1 MSWLAK
7 ETGGNWMEFVIV
19 DGRLTDR
26 ASAKVDIEDRGY
38 QFGDGVYEV
47 IRVYNGKMF
56 TGKEHL
62 NRLEESAK
70 KIRMELP
77 YSQEQLVEM
86 TENLIARNELG
97 TGIVYMQFTRGTSP
111 RNHVFPASGV
121 SPTFVAYTRKVTRP
135 EESMEAGVQA
145 ILDEDIRWLRCDI
158 KSLNL
163 LGNLLSKQ
171 KAAEAGCFEAILH
184 RGQTVTEGSHSN
196 ISIVKD
202 GVIITHPADN
212 HILNGITRQKFL
224 EICGNEKMGYEE
236 KAYTV
241 EDLLSADEVFS
252 SGTTV
257 EVMPIIKI
265 EGQQVGNGKPGPVT
279 RRLQELFKAEIEAQ
293 CGPIQ

>member
-1 MSWLAK
+1 
-7 ETGGNWMEFVIV
+7 MEYVIV
-19 DGRLTDR
+19 NGGVTDR
-26 ASAKVDIEDRGY
+26 VSAKVDIEDRGY

-62 NRLEESAK
+62 NRLVESAK

-77 YSQEQLVEM
+77 YTSEALAGMME
-86 TENLIARNELG
+86 ELISKNELQ

-111 RNHVFPASGV
+111 RNHVFPGTDVA
-121 SPTFVAYTRKVTRP
+121 PTFVAYTRKVARP
-135 EESMEAGVQA
+135 EESMQKGVRT

-196 ISIVKD
+196 ISIIKD

-212 HILNGITRQKFL
+212 HILNGITRQKVL
-224 EICGNEKMGYEE
+224 EVCSNEQISYEE
-236 KAYTV
+236 RAYSLD
-241 EDLLSADEVFS
+241 ELFAADEVFS

-257 EVMPIIKI
+257 EVMPVVEI
-265 EGQQVGNGKPGPVT
+265 EGKPVGNGEPGPMT
-279 RRLQELFKAEIEAQ
+279 RSLQELFKAEIEQQ
-293 CGPIQ
+293 CGKI

>member
-1 MSWLAK
+1 
-7 ETGGNWMEFVIV
+7 MEYVIV
-19 DGRLTDR
+19 NGEVTDR

-56 TGKEHL
+56 TGAEHL
-62 NRLEESAK
+62 NRLVESAK

-77 YSQEQLVEM
+77 YSPEALAGLME
-86 TENLIARNELG
+86 ELIAKNELQ

-111 RNHVFPASGV
+111 RNHVFPGMDVA
-121 SPTFVAYTRKVTRP
+121 PTFVAYTRQVARP
-135 EESMEAGVQA
+135 EESMQKGVRT

-184 RGQTVTEGSHSN
+184 RGLTVTEGSHSN
-196 ISIVKD
+196 ISIIKD

-212 HILNGITRQKFL
+212 HILNGITRQKVL
-224 EICGNEKMGYEE
+224 EVCQNEHIPFEE
-236 KAYTV
+236 RAYTL
-241 EDLLSADEVFS
+241 EELYAADEVFS

-257 EVMPIIKI
+257 EVMPVIEI
-265 EGQQVGNGKPGPVT
+265 EGKPVGKGDPGPVT
-279 RRLQELFKAEIEAQ
+279 RRLQELFKAEITKQ
-293 CGPIQ
+293 CGHI

>member
-1 MSWLAK
+1 
-7 ETGGNWMEFVIV
+7 MEYVIV
-19 DGRLTDR
+19 DGEILDR
-26 ASAKVDIEDRGY
+26 TVAKVDIEDRGY

-62 NRLEESAK
+62 NRLVESAD
-70 KIRMELP
+70 KIRMKLP
-77 YSQEQLVEM
+77 YGPEELESKMED
-86 TENLIARNELG
+86 LISKNELD

-111 RNHVFPASGV
+111 RNHVFPGEDVA
-121 SPTFVAYTRKVTRP
+121 PTFVAYTRKVARP
-135 EESMEAGVQA
+135 VDSMEKGVRT

-184 RGQTVTEGSHSN
+184 RGETVTEGSHSN

-202 GVIITHPADN
+202 GVIITHQADN
-212 HILNGITRQKFL
+212 LILNGITRQKVL
-224 EICGNEKMGYEE
+224 EICRNENIAFEE
-236 KAYTV
+236 RAYTLD
-241 EDLLSADEVFS
+241 ELSAADEVFS

-257 EVMPIIKI
+257 EVMPIVEVDGKP
-265 EGQQVGNGKPGPVT
+265 VGNGEPGPVT
-279 RRLQELFKAEIEAQ
+279 KNLQNLFKAEIESQ
-293 CGPIQ
+293 CGQL

>member
-1 MSWLAK
+1 
-7 ETGGNWMEFVIV
+7 MEYVIV
-19 DGRLTDR
+19 DGEILDR
-26 ASAKVDIEDRGY
+26 AVAKVDIEDRGY

-62 NRLEESAK
+62 NRLVESAE
-70 KIRMELP
+70 KIRMKLP
-77 YSQEQLVEM
+77 YGPSELESKM
-86 TENLIARNELG
+86 EDLISKNELD

-111 RNHVFPASGV
+111 RNHVFPGGDVA
-121 SPTFVAYTRKVTRP
+121 PTFVAYTRKVARP
-135 EESMEAGVQA
+135 VDSMEKGVRT

-184 RGQTVTEGSHSN
+184 RGETVTEGSHSN

-202 GVIITHPADN
+202 GVIITHQADN
-212 HILNGITRQKFL
+212 LILNGITRQKVL
-224 EICGNEKMGYEE
+224 EICRNENIAFEE
-236 KAYTV
+236 RAYTLD
-241 EDLLSADEVFS
+241 ELSAADEVFS

-257 EVMPIIKI
+257 EVMPIVEVDGKP
-265 EGQQVGNGKPGPVT
+265 VGNGEPGPVT
-279 RRLQELFKAEIEAQ
+279 TNLQKLFKAEIESQ
-293 CGPIQ
+293 CGQL

>member
-1 MSWLAK
+1 
-7 ETGGNWMEFVIV
+7 MEYVIV
-19 DGRLTDR
+19 NGGVTDR
-26 ASAKVDIEDRGY
+26 VSAKVDIEDRGY

-62 NRLEESAK
+62 NRLVESAK

-77 YSQEQLVEM
+77 YTSEALAGMME
-86 TENLIARNELG
+86 ELISKNELQ

-111 RNHVFPASGV
+111 RNHVFPGTDVA
-121 SPTFVAYTRKVTRP
+121 PTFVAYTRKVARP
-135 EESMEAGVQA
+135 EESMQKGVRT

-196 ISIVKD
+196 ISIIKD

-212 HILNGITRQKFL
+212 HILNGITRQKVL
-224 EICGNEKMGYEE
+224 EVCNNEQISYEE
-236 KAYTV
+236 RAYTLD
-241 EDLLSADEVFS
+241 ELFAADEVFS

-257 EVMPIIKI
+257 EVMPVVEI
-265 EGQQVGNGKPGPVT
+265 EGKPVGNGEPGPMT
-279 RRLQELFKAEIEAQ
+279 RSLQELFKAEIEQQ
-293 CGPIQ
+293 CGKI

>member
-1 MSWLAK
+1 
-7 ETGGNWMEFVIV
+7 MEYVIV
-19 DGRLTDR
+19 NGGVTDR
-26 ASAKVDIEDRGY
+26 VSAKVDIEDRGY

-62 NRLEESAK
+62 NRLVESAK

-77 YSQEQLVEM
+77 YTSEALAGMME
-86 TENLIARNELG
+86 ELISKNELQ

-111 RNHVFPASGV
+111 RNHVFPGTDVA
-121 SPTFVAYTRKVTRP
+121 PTFVAYTRKVARP
-135 EESMEAGVQA
+135 EESMQKGVRT

-196 ISIVKD
+196 ISIIKD

-212 HILNGITRQKFL
+212 HILNGITRQKVL
-224 EICGNEKMGYEE
+224 EVCNNEQISYEE
-236 KAYTV
+236 RSYTLD
-241 EDLLSADEVFS
+241 ELFAADEVFS

-257 EVMPIIKI
+257 EVMPVVEI
-265 EGQQVGNGKPGPVT
+265 EGKPVGNGEPGPMT
-279 RRLQELFKAEIEAQ
+279 RSLQELFKAEIEQQ
-293 CGPIQ
+293 CGKI

>member
-1 MSWLAK
+1 
-7 ETGGNWMEFVIV
+7 MEYVIV
-19 DGRLTDR
+19 NGGVTDR
-26 ASAKVDIEDRGY
+26 VSAKVDIEDRGY

-62 NRLEESAK
+62 NRLVESAK

-77 YSQEQLVEM
+77 YTSEALAGMME
-86 TENLIARNELG
+86 ELISKNELQ

-111 RNHVFPASGV
+111 RNHVFPGTDVA
-121 SPTFVAYTRKVTRP
+121 PTFVAYTRKVARP
-135 EESMEAGVQA
+135 EESMQKGVRT

-196 ISIVKD
+196 ISIIKD

-212 HILNGITRQKFL
+212 HILNGITRQKVL
-224 EICGNEKMGYEE
+224 EVCSNEQISYEE
-236 KAYTV
+236 RSYTLD
-241 EDLLSADEVFS
+241 ELFAADEVFS

-257 EVMPIIKI
+257 EVMPVVEI
-265 EGQQVGNGKPGPVT
+265 EGKPVGNGEPGPMT
-279 RRLQELFKAEIEAQ
+279 RSLQELFKAEIEQQ
-293 CGPIQ
+293 CGKI

>member
-1 MSWLAK
+1 MDY
-7 ETGGNWMEFVIV
+7 VIV
-19 DGRLTDR
+19 DGQVTDR
-26 ASAKVDIEDRGY
+26 TSAKVDIEDRGY

-56 TGKEHL
+56 TGEEHL
-62 NRLEESAK
+62 KRLEESAEK
-70 KIRMELP
+70 VKIKLP
-77 YSQEQLVEM
+77 YSYEELKNMIDE
-86 TENLIARNELG
+86 LIAKNELE

-111 RNHVFPASGV
+111 RNHVFPGNGV
-121 SPTFVAYTRKVTRP
+121 EPTFVAYTRKVPRP
-135 EESMEAGVQA
+135 QETMEKGVHT

-212 HILNGITRQKFL
+212 YILNGITRQKVL
-224 EICGNEKMGYEE
+224 EICVKEQIPYEE
-236 KAYTV
+236 RAFTID
-241 EDLLSADEVFS
+241 ELLSADEVFS

-257 EVMPIIKI
+257 EVMPVI
-265 EGQQVGNGKPGPVT
+265 EINKKQVGEGEPGSVT
-279 RRLQELFKAEIEAQ
+279 RRLQNLFKAEIEEQ
-293 CGPIQ
+293 CGRI

>member
-1 MSWLAK
+1 
-7 ETGGNWMEFVIV
+7 MEYVIV
-19 DGRLTDR
+19 NGEVMDR

-56 TGKEHL
+56 TGTEHL
-62 NRLEESAK
+62 NRLVESAK

-77 YSQEQLVEM
+77 YSPEALAGMME
-86 TENLIARNELG
+86 ELIAKNELQ

-111 RNHVFPASGV
+111 RNHVFPGKDVA
-121 SPTFVAYTRKVTRP
+121 PTFVAYTRQVARP
-135 EESMEAGVQA
+135 EEYMQKGVRT

-196 ISIVKD
+196 ISIIKD

-212 HILNGITRQKFL
+212 HILNGITRQKVI
-224 EICGNEKMGYEE
+224 EVCKNEQIPFEE
-236 KAYTV
+236 RAYTL
-241 EDLLSADEVFS
+241 EELYAADEVFS

-257 EVMPIIKI
+257 EVMPVIEI
-265 EGQQVGNGKPGPVT
+265 EGKPVGNGEPGSVT
-279 RRLQELFKAEIEAQ
+279 RRLQELFKAEITQQ
-293 CGPIQ
+293 CGQI

>member
-1 MSWLAK
+1 
-7 ETGGNWMEFVIV
+7 MEYVIV
-19 DGRLTDR
+19 NGQVCDR
-26 ASAKVDIEDRGY
+26 AVAKVDIEDRGY

-62 NRLEESAK
+62 NRLVESAA
-70 KIRMELP
+70 KIRIELP
-77 YSQEQLVEM
+77 YTAAQLEKMMEELIVKN
-86 TENLIARNELG
+86 NLE

-111 RNHVFPASGV
+111 RNHVFPGTGV
-121 SPTFVAYTRKVTRP
+121 EPTFVAYTRTVARP
-135 EESMEAGVQA
+135 EQAMETGVRT

-184 RGQTVTEGSHSN
+184 RGETVTEGSHSN
-196 ISIVKD
+196 ISIIKD

-212 HILNGITRQKFL
+212 LILNGITRQKVL
-224 EICGNEKMGYEE
+224 ELCGKAQIAFEERAFTLDELYE
-236 KAYTV
+236 
-241 EDLLSADEVFS
+241 ADEVFS

-257 EVMPIIKI
+257 EVMPVVEIGGKP
-265 EGQQVGNGKPGPVT
+265 VGNGNPGDVT
-279 RRLQELFKAEIEAQ
+279 RRLQGLFKSAIEEQ
-293 CGPIQ
+293 CGTI